1 MKLLE
6 LTKQEML
13 GRIPDDITV
22 PPGYVIAGG
31 AVRRW
36 FTGEKQD
43 SDFDYFIVGDSI
55 SAIIP
60 DSVIN
65 PDSVVDPDT
74 EKPGLITP
82 EHKLVYKNLVNE
94 TYRYKGHMVQLIL
107 KEYKDIKEL
116 LSSFDFH
123 HCQFAWDG
131 EHIYTTK
138 LGIISAMRKHLSFNN
153 AVDGF
158 QLDTLRRAFKYQ
170 RQGYTPC
177 IGTLQSLAGMF
188 TNMDRKKLDEMVEM
202 SPSGGRR
209 RVIRYD

>member
-1 MKLLE
+1 MKLIE

-13 GRIPDDITV
+13 GRIPADITV
-22 PPGYVIAGG
+22 PSGYVIAGG
-31 AVRRW
+31 AIRRW
-36 FTGEKQD
+36 FTGERQD

-60 DSVIN
+60 DSV
-65 PDSVVDPDT
+65 VDPDI
-74 EKPGLITP
+74 EIPPLITP

-107 KEYKDIKEL
+107 KEYKDIEEL
-116 LSSFDFH
+116 LNSFDFH

-131 EHIYTTK
+131 TTIYTTK
-138 LGIISAMRKHLSFNN
+138 LGIISSMRKHLSFNN
-153 AVDGF
+153 AVEGF

-170 RQGYTPC
+170 HQGYTPC
-177 IGTLQSLAGMF
+177 IGTLQSLASMF
-188 TNMDRKKLDEMVEM
+188 TGMDKKKLDEMVEM
-202 SPSGGRR
+202 SPSGGKR